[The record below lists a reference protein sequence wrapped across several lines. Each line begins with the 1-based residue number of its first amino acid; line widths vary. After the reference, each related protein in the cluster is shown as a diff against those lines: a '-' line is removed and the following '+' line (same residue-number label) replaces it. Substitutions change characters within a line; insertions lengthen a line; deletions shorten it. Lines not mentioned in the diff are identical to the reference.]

1 MKYCEDYA
9 ALLDPYIDGE
19 LSPEDTARVREH
31 LRQCDGCRAY
41 VQSALLMRDAFPEI
55 EDTEVP
61 DGFAESVMGAIRSG
75 AAPQKKRRS
84 PWVKVLVPLA
94 ACCAIAILVK
104 SMPMDF
110 SGTDTAAPNS
120 TMTEESTP
128 DTTQDTAAAAQD
140 DAETAQEDV
149 SAARFSVP
157 QTGESG
163 DTTIPPTE
171 SEITEDVAP
180 KVSTYT
186 APTNG
191 ESDADQPEAQSD
203 GSTTTFTT
211 TAEAQSWF
219 ATLTLTQEQAGTALE
234 DLPADT
240 PVSSDPVSGGTIYW
254 LTQEQFDVLLVQ
266 LGNPSYTLE
275 GDGDLARVILLPE

>member
-61 DGFAESVMGAIRSG
+61 DGFVESVMGAIRSG

-110 SGTDTAAPNS
+110 TGTDTAAPNS

-140 DAETAQEDV
+140 DTETAQEDV
-149 SAARFSVP
+149 SAARFSEP
-157 QTGESG
+157 QTEESG
-163 DTTIPPTE
+163 DAAIPPTE
-171 SEITEDVAP
+171 SEVTEDVAP

-191 ESDADQPEAQSD
+191 ESDADQPEARSD
-203 GSTTTFTT
+203 GGTTTFAT

-234 DLPADT
+234 GLPADT

-254 LTQEQFDVLLVQ
+254 LTQEQFDALLVQ